1 MVQLKSSKPT
11 PAGRIGSH
19 DIYESL
25 KEQISEGVFGET
37 GRLPSSRGLAQEL
50 GVSRTTVMIAFE
62 QLDAEGFIELRQ
74 GTRPRVVKAA
84 VGRPNHEKQIHDP
97 ETVRLS
103 SYGARLRSFSPWSV
117 ASPGKI
123 LMDFRHGDLA
133 GTDFPSTAWRKAVAE
148 AASRRPD
155 RLSYAN
161 PRGST
166 RLRMALQGYLWRART
181 IRCDLN
187 QIIIVNGSQQGL
199 DLCARVLLDPDDC
212 FVIENPCYDM
222 ARQIFTGVGASA
234 IPVKVDR
241 NGMVTERLEHLEARL
256 AYVTPSH
263 QFPLGGILPVSRRH
277 QLLDWSRKFDAY
289 VVEDDYDSEFR
300 FDINPV
306 PPLFSLKDG
315 SNVIYLGT
323 VSKTLAPGLRIGY
336 LVVPAELQDV
346 FAKAKLLTDR
356 HAPLLQQ
363 EALASLVESGIYER
377 HLRRIRRSN
386 HERRAILLNALRYR
400 LGNRIEIEGADAG
413 LHVVVWLNDI
423 PRSREASLVERA
435 RAKGLGIYP
444 ISPLFEANA
453 IENLSDRSGLVLGY
467 SALGIKEIERGV
479 HILADLVEKISGDH
493 S

>member
-1 MVQLKSSKPT
+1 
-11 PAGRIGSH
+11 
-19 DIYESL
+19 
-25 KEQISEGVFGET
+25 
-37 GRLPSSRGLAQEL
+37 
-50 GVSRTTVMIAFE
+50 
-62 QLDAEGFIELRQ
+62 
-74 GTRPRVVKAA
+74 
-84 VGRPNHEKQIHDP
+84 
-97 ETVRLS
+97 
-103 SYGARLRSFSPWSV
+103 
-117 ASPGKI
+117 
-123 LMDFRHGDLA
+123 
-133 GTDFPSTAWRKAVAE
+133 
-148 AASRRPD
+148 
-155 RLSYAN
+155 
-161 PRGST
+161 
-166 RLRMALQGYLWRART
+166 
-181 IRCDLN
+181 
-187 QIIIVNGSQQGL
+187 
-199 DLCARVLLDPDDC
+199 
-212 FVIENPCYDM
+212 
-222 ARQIFTGVGASA
+222 
-234 IPVKVDR
+234 
-241 NGMVTERLEHLEARL
+241 MVTERLEHLEARL